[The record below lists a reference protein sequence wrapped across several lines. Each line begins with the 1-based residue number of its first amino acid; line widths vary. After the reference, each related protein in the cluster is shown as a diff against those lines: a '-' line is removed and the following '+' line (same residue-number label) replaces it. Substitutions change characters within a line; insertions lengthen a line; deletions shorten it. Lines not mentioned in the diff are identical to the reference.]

1 MMRDFKNIKRIII
14 KVGSS
19 SLVKKDLSVNFDML
33 DTILSNFKKLKDL
46 GIDSCLVTSGAIAV
60 GMNVLNLEKKP
71 TDMSLKQACA
81 AVGQAKL
88 MESYNQVAEKYDLKL
103 GQILINHDD
112 FQIRNRMIHLSN
124 TLNSMF
130 KNSIIPVINEND
142 ALAID
147 EIKVGDNDTLA
158 SLISPMVGADLLI
171 LFSDIDGLYNKNPK
185 IYDDAYMIDEVLKID
200 ENIIN
205 MGKGATSKV
214 GTGGMQTKI
223 KAAFIANM
231 RGIDMIICNSNR
243 IKDLVNIIEGE
254 KIGTL
259 FKKSDKII
267 SSKEDWMISKVNPYG
282 IIFVDEYFA
291 LRLKD
296 KKSSILPKGI
306 RKIEGEFFK
315 NSIVDIR
322 DINGNLLARGIT
334 NYSSNEIKLIM
345 GHSTSEIVDI
355 LGYKGKNEVIHANN
369 LVMLKDGFY
378 EYFIK

>member
-185 IYDDAYMIDEVLKID
+185 IYDDAYMIDEVEKID